1 MARGNPLI
9 EAKAVEKFYPAPDG
23 HRIQVIA
30 PLNITIHAGQILA
43 LLGPSGSGKSTLLR
57 ILTGLSKPS
66 SGEVQWDGQRGR
78 PANLAIVFQS
88 FALFPWLTVQENVE
102 APLEA
107 RGIPPHKRAERS
119 RQALDVVGLDG
130 FEGAYPKEL
139 SGGMKQR
146 VGFAR
151 ALVVEPEVLFMD
163 EPFSALDVL
172 TAENLRSQVVEL
184 WMGRKLSTEAIFI
197 VTHNIEEAVLLADR
211 VIVLGKNP
219 ARIRADFEIAL
230 AHPRDR
236 KSHQFVRY
244 VDYIYQTLTR
254 PDAEQQVHVGGP
266 PAERQAAKYQML
278 PHVRPGGLAGLL
290 EMLPQDGS
298 RTDLY
303 RLADEL
309 GLEVD
314 DILPI
319 VEAGVLLGFVS
330 IAEGDVQ
337 ITEGGRRF
345 AEADILS
352 QKDLFRDAA
361 LKSVPLLDQIHRA
374 VVSKQDHRVSD
385 EFFRDLL
392 DEYFTEEELQRQL
405 ETAITWGRY
414 AELFDYDAA
423 QKRFFL
429 PEPEPAQDADGV
441 QP

>member
-1 MARGNPLI
+1 MARGKPLI
-9 EAKAVEKFYPAPDG
+9 EARAVEKFYPAPDG

-30 PLNITIHAGQILA
+30 PLDITIYSGQILA

-57 ILTGLSKPS
+57 ILTGLSEPS
-66 SGEVQWDGQRGR
+66 SGEVQWNGQGVR
-78 PANLAIVFQS
+78 PSNLAIVFQS

-107 RGIPPHKRAERS
+107 RGVPPHERAERS
-119 RQALDVVGLDG
+119 REALDVVGLDG

-151 ALVVEPEVLFMD
+151 GLVVEPEVLFMD

-172 TAENLRSQVVEL
+172 TAENLRNQVVEL
-184 WMGRKLSTEAIFI
+184 WMERKLSTQAIFI

-219 ARIRADFEIAL
+219 ARIRADFEITVE
-230 AHPRDR
+230 HPRDR

-254 PDAEQQVHVGGP
+254 PDLEQPVHVGGP
-266 PAERQAAKYQML
+266 PAERQMAKYQML

-298 RTDLY
+298 PTDLY
-303 RLADEL
+303 RLAEDL

-319 VEAGVLLGFVS
+319 IEAGVLLGFVS
-330 IAEGDVQ
+330 VTEGDVQ
-337 ITEGGRRF
+337 ITDSGRRF

-352 QKDLFRDAA
+352 QKEFFRDAA
-361 LKSVPLLDQIHRA
+361 VRSVPLLDQIRRA
-374 VVSKQDHRVSD
+374 VVAKPNHRVAD

-392 DEYFTEEELQRQL
+392 DEYFTEDELQRQL
-405 ETAITWGRY
+405 ETAIAWGRY

-429 PEPEPAQDADGV
+429 PDSEPASEAGGV
-441 QP
+441 RQ